1 MKNASVENI
10 TVRSILLAPIKCTYE
25 RGTLI
30 RTLIRLDW
38 QMRNWFSMGQNNFR
52 KKKNTIMTKDKFK
65 KGKITKKVL
74 YHCGRRLWKC
84 NLFSVFHFETAL
96 LFGLQKKFTYKG
108 GREKRMSQSLL
119 LELWNCSWLLFGRR
133 WWRHAWWS
141 INKQKSRHV
150 YSYINFCLA
159 VKRSDTSFFGWQHQ
173 FREGTST

>member
-108 GREKRMSQSLL
+108 GERNPCHKVFFLSFGTALGCSLEEDDGGMHDEASTNKKVAMFTHTL
-119 LELWNCSWLLFGRR
+119 TFA
-133 WWRHAWWS
+133 WR
-141 INKQKSRHV
+141 
-150 YSYINFCLA
+150 
-159 VKRSDTSFFGWQHQ
+159 
-173 FREGTST
+173 